1 MTFGDYIRQRR
12 VESNLSLRAT
22 AQAAGVDVAYLSRVE
37 AGKVPPSEPL
47 INGLAKVL
55 GCPSEELLLL
65 AGRLPLTLRSIVERE
80 PARVARAL
88 RQVASSALAET
99 AMPYPSI
106 PERTAIEDAFPFEDV
121 SAVAEVESWR
131 KEVYRPVYHVHK
143 WWAQR
148 LGSVFRAAIIGSAV
162 PVGAQ
167 VMDLFYSKVRFPDL
181 VVFDPFMGSG
191 TTVGEAHKLGA
202 TAVGRDINPVACAAV
217 RTALGPLDRRDLLD
231 AYAKVDAS
239 VGEELRALYR
249 SVDGNG
255 DPCDVLYLFWVKVLP
270 CPACRST
277 VDLFTTYEFA
287 RHADASKN
295 PAVQILCPECGAVF
309 AGLASAPSATCP
321 ECGKTFSPRTG
332 PARHTTVVCPH
343 CREEF
348 PIAQGARAG
357 GGPPRHRLYAKLVL
371 RQDGT
376 KEYLRATAEDVRQYH
391 EAEQRLKEEDLP
403 VPAVPIQPGHNTKQI
418 LNYGYR
424 CWHELFNARQLL
436 GLARLRQAILA
447 LPEGPSRDA
456 LLLLFS
462 GTLEFNNMFASYK
475 GEGTGAVRHMFAHH
489 ILKPERT
496 PIEAN
501 LWGTPRSSG
510 AFSTLFRSRL
520 LRALEYRDA
529 PFEIRVNGSGRG
541 GQKVFGLSGRMG
553 ADIQAT
559 CRDPRGPGRRI
570 FVTCGSSARTE
581 MVDRSVDLVVTD
593 PPFFDNVHYS
603 ELADFFHVWQTL
615 DLAGAANATTRNP
628 EEVQD
633 IRATAF
639 ADKLAAVFAECHRVL
654 KDEGLLVFSY
664 HHSRPEGWSSVASA
678 GVRAGF
684 SFVQSQPVK
693 AEMSVAAPKAQA
705 KEPIDIDVLL
715 VCRKRSRDA
724 RCRVDVDT
732 AVDAANRAAGEKVRR
747 FNKRGRALSR
757 NDVRVIFSSQL
768 LVELS
773 AERDEEELIADYE
786 TAADRLEEMIDAT
799 WAAQIVEESLPP
811 LAPEPAPQVVQ
822 LDLLGSTSPTD
833 PREPRR
839 LRTVAPLLPPARGSS

>member
-1 MTFGDYIRQRR
+1 MTFEDYIRQRR
-12 VESNLSLRAT
+12 VESNLSLRAA

-47 INGLAKVL
+47 INGLSKAL

-65 AGRLPLTLRSIVERE
+65 AGRLPQALRSIVERE
-80 PARVARAL
+80 PTRAARAF
-88 RQVASSALAET
+88 RQAASSALAET
-99 AMPYPSI
+99 AMPYPAV
-106 PERTAIEDAFPFEDV
+106 PERTAIEDGFPFEDV

-131 KEVYRPVYHVHK
+131 KEVHRPVYHIHK

-148 LGSVFRAAIIGSAV
+148 LGSVFRAAVIGAAV
-162 PVGAQ
+162 PADSS
-167 VMDLFYSKVRFPDL
+167 VMDAFYSKIRFPDL

-217 RTALGPLDRRDLLD
+217 RGALGPLDRRDLLD
-231 AYAKVDAS
+231 AYAKLDAS

-249 SVDGNG
+249 SIDSDG
-255 DPCDVLYLFWVKVLP
+255 DPCDVLYLFWVKTLP
-270 CPACRST
+270 CPSCSAA

-287 RHADASKN
+287 RHAYAAKN
-295 PAVQILCPECGAVF
+295 PAVQIVCPGCGAVF
-309 AGLASAPSATCP
+309 AGLSTAHSATCP
-321 ECGKTFSPRTG
+321 GCGKSFVPKTG
-332 PARHTTVVCPH
+332 PARHTTAVCTF

-348 PIAQGARAG
+348 PIAQVARAAG
-357 GGPPRHRLYAKLVL
+357 KPPRHRLYAKLVL

-376 KEYLRATAEDVRQYH
+376 KEYLRATSNDVEQYH
-391 EAEQRLKEEDLP
+391 EAEHLLAEGNLP
-403 VPAVPIQPGHNTKQI
+403 VPAVAIQPGHNTKQI

-424 CWHELFNARQLL
+424 YWHELFNARQLL
-436 GLARLRQAILA
+436 GLSRLRQGILA

-489 ILKPERT
+489 ILKPERA

-529 PFEIRVNGSGRG
+529 PFEIRVNGSGSG
-541 GQKVFGLSGRMG
+541 GTKVFGLSGRMG
-553 ADIQAT
+553 ADIQTT
-559 CRDPRGPGRRI
+559 CRDPRGPGGRI
-570 FVTCGSSARTE
+570 FVTCGSSAKTE
-581 MVDRSVDLVVTD
+581 MVDRCVDLVVTD

-603 ELADFFHVWQTL
+603 ELADFFHVWQML
-615 DLAGAANATTRNP
+615 GQAGAATATTRNA

-633 IRATAF
+633 VHATAF

-654 KDEGLLVFSY
+654 KDDGLLVFSY

-678 GVRAGF
+678 VVRAGF

-705 KEPIDIDVLL
+705 KEPIDIDVML
-715 VCRKRSRDA
+715 VCRKRSRDP
-724 RCRVDVDT
+724 RCRVDVDA
-732 AVDAANRAAGEKVRR
+732 AVAAATQVAGEKVRR

-773 AERDEEELIADYE
+773 AERDEGEVIADYE
-786 TAADRLEEMIDAT
+786 TAADRLEGMIDA
-799 WAAQIVEESLPP
+799 ALAGQVIEESLPP
-811 LAPEPAPQVVQ
+811 PATDPGPQVVQ
-822 LDLLGSTSPTD
+822 LDLLG
-833 PREPRR
+833 
-839 LRTVAPLLPPARGSS
+839 